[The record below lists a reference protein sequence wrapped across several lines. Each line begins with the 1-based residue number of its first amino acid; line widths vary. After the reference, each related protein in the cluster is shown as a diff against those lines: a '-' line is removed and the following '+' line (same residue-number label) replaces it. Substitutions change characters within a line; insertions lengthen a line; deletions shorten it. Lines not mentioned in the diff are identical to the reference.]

1 MMPRKT
7 TVTFFHGRRAAGD
20 LNEAQIDPKSR
31 SGEPLGTSSW
41 ILMETWKGTVEETG
55 EKLKYPLE
63 RLAKCSFEQLNL

>member
-7 TVTFFHGRRAAGD
+7 TVTFFHGRPAAGD

-41 ILMETWKGTVEETG
+41 ILMET
-55 EKLKYPLE
+55 
-63 RLAKCSFEQLNL
+63 